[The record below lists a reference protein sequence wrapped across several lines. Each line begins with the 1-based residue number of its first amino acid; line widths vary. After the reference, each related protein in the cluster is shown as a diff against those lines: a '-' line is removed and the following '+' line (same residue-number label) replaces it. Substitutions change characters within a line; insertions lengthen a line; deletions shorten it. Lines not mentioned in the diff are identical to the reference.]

1 MNATDPQSDRS
12 RWFALAILC
21 TGALMIVLDGSIV
34 TVALPAIQQ
43 DLGFSPA
50 DLTWTVNAYM
60 IAFGGLLL
68 LAGRLGDLLGRKR
81 VFVAGIALFTVASLL
96 CGLATEPWMLIAAR
110 FVQGVGGA
118 LASAVGLG
126 MIVTL
131 FTDAK
136 ERAKAIGAFA
146 FTGATGASLGQVL
159 GGVLTDALSWHWIF
173 FINLPIGLATAALA
187 LRVLPGDRGVGLGA
201 GADVAGAL
209 LVTSGLM
216 LGVYTIVETESHGWT
231 SGRTLGS
238 AGLAAALLAGFVL
251 RQARAAAPLLPL
263 RVFRSRT
270 VSGAN
275 AVQLLVIS
283 GMFAFQIVVALYMQ
297 QVLGYGAAETG
308 LAMLPAALTIGV
320 TSLLVSARLVAR
332 FGERSV
338 LLAGLVLLTLALA
351 LLIRIPR
358 DPAEVSYVTHLLPTM
373 LLISG
378 GGLVLPTMTALG
390 MSGARDDDAGVVS
403 GLFNT
408 GQQIGGALG
417 VAVLTTLAAG
427 RTESLAAAGKGR
439 DAALTGGFQLAFGI
453 GAALVAAA
461 VVLTL
466 VVLRP
471 HTAGGPQSPDGGAA
485 AGGGT
490 QKAGAQGAGTKSA
503 GARSAGAE
511 GAGAA
516 PGASAATAAT
526 PAAPPR
532 PAADRRRTRRPVPA
546 TTPR

>member
-21 TGALMIVLDGSIV
+21 TGALMIILDGSIV
-34 TVALPAIQQ
+34 TVALPAIQR

-81 VFVAGIALFTVASLL
+81 VFVAGIALFTAASLL
-96 CGLATEPWMLIAAR
+96 CGLAAEPWMLIAAR
-110 FVQGVGGA
+110 FLQGVGGA

-173 FINLPIGLATAALA
+173 FINLPIGLATVLLA
-187 LRVLPGDRGVGLGA
+187 LRVLPGDRGVGLAA

-216 LGVYTIVETESHGWT
+216 LGVYTIVETESHGWV

-238 AGLAAALLAGFVL
+238 AAVAAALLAGFVL

-270 VSGAN
+270 VAGAN

-308 LAMLPAALTIGV
+308 LAMLPAALTIGI
-320 TSLLVSARLVAR
+320 TSLLISARLVAR

-338 LLAGLVLLTLALA
+338 LLAGLVLLALALA

-358 DPAEVSYVTHLLPTM
+358 DPAEVSYATHLLPTM

-378 GGLVLPTMTALG
+378 GGLVLPSMTALG
-390 MSGARDDDAGVVS
+390 MSGARQDDAGVVS

-427 RTESLAAAGKGR
+427 RTESLAAAGEGR

-461 VVLTL
+461 AVLTL

-471 HTAGGPQSPDGGAA
+471 RTVGGPQSPDGGAA
-485 AGGGT
+485 AGGAAAGGGV
-490 QKAGAQGAGTKSA
+490 QKAGAQGAG
-503 GARSAGAE
+503 AE
-511 GAGAA
+511 GAGALPA
-516 PGASAATAAT
+516 PSAVTAAT